1 MIPCSMVDV
10 TNMTNTCIAGK
21 VKGQD
26 CLHSKWLDFYSFFL
40 VWLLSLRGST
50 VYVCTPANYNH
61 RLDWALGTFRLLS
74 SASHVTKLISQ
85 SIKIQYKIAEIKTI
99 MKGNGLLLV
108 PFSINVSS
116 SAVGDKNS
124 LNDDLPLSVF
134 TSANKTAVLIWIALD
149 TSWSS

>member
-1 MIPCSMVDV
+1 MIPCSMVD
-10 TNMTNTCIAGK
+10 K
-21 VKGQD
+21 Y
-26 CLHSKWLDFYSFFL
+26 LYSRETVCTRNNKIFIVFFL

-99 MKGNGLLLV
+99 MKGNSLLLV